1 MLNINPNRL
10 RFFYGT
16 APQPCPYLPGRL
28 ESKVVTELN
37 SLDASHL
44 HNTLSR
50 AGFRRSHSIAYRPAC
65 PSCNACVP
73 CRVRAE
79 GFTLSKSMR
88 RTLRRNSDLIASQ
101 KQAFATEEQYSLF
114 KVYEQARHPDGE
126 MASMDFNDYRSMVED
141 TPVETFI
148 VEFREGSG
156 RLVAVALTDQLSDGL
171 SGVYKFY
178 APEKSVRSP
187 GTFVILWHIERATSL
202 GLPYFYLGYWISQSP
217 KMAYKAR
224 FTPLEILTETGW
236 NKLTPEQIL

>member
-37 SLDASHL
+37 SPDAAQL

-65 PSCNACVP
+65 PDCNACVP
-73 CRVRAE
+73 CRVRVE

-88 RTLRRNSDLIASQ
+88 RTLRRNSDIIASQ

-114 KVYEQARHPDGE
+114 KVYEPARHPDGE

-141 TPVETFI
+141 TPVETLSI
-148 VEFREGSG
+148 EFRDSSG
-156 RLVAVALTDQLSDGL
+156 TLTAVALTDRLSDGL
-171 SGVYKFY
+171 SGVYKFFS
-178 APEKSVRSP
+178 PERSKLSP
-187 GTFVILWHIERATSL
+187 GTFVILWHIERARAL
-202 GLPYFYLGYWISQSP
+202 GLPYFYLGYWIAQSP
-217 KMAYKAR
+217 KMAYKTR
-224 FTPLEILTETGW
+224 FMPLEILTQSGW
-236 NKLTPEQIL
+236 KEFNSP